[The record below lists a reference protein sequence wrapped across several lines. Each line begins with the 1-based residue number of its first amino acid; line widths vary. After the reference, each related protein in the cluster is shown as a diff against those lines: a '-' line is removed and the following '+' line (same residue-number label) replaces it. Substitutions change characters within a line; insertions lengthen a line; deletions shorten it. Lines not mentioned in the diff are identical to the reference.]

1 MLRYSVGMGNINRK
15 GLKMSIGT
23 KLGGGLMI
31 AAGAFFCFAAAKM
44 FIQDMPAAKKSMSQ
58 AVYVGSSGYDA
69 ANDGK
74 VVVVTGTY
82 KLKNPA
88 YDDELN
94 IYINAARA
102 IRNGVYAH
110 IDRKDMPAISVVSD
124 PQYVEW
130 KTDWN
135 ADGNFVGEADVGEYH
150 LAEDFLSALTTATTY
165 SGYDEE
171 SLARV
176 GLGSVYDSNYAQG
189 YFVQWKEDIDS
200 LYEEGERRYYYS
212 VPNFVDGQKI
222 TVIARQDGGFLHNAE
237 GLTGTVLEGELSED
251 EVMKTI
257 DKENVFVS
265 IFAVVFSLGI
275 LFGGVAV
282 FRLR

>member
-1 MLRYSVGMGNINRK
+1 
-15 GLKMSIGT
+15 MSIGT

-44 FIQDMPAAKKSMSQ
+44 FIQEMPDANKSINQ

-74 VVVVTGTY
+74 VIVVTGTY

-94 IYINAARA
+94 IYIDDARA
-102 IRNGVYAH
+102 IRRGVYAH
-110 IDRKDMPAISVVSD
+110 INREDMPALSVTSD
-124 PQYVEW
+124 PKYVEW

-135 ADGNFVGEADVGEYH
+135 ADGDFVGEVDVGEYH
-150 LAEDFLSALTTATTY
+150 LAEDFLSALTTVTTY
-165 SGYDEE
+165 SDYDEE
-171 SLARV
+171 SLERA
-176 GLGSVYDSNYAQG
+176 GLGAVYDSKYAQR

-212 VPNFVDGQKI
+212 VPDLVDGQKV
-222 TVIARQDGGFLHNAE
+222 TVIARQDGSFLHNVE
-237 GLTGTVLEGELSED
+237 GLTGTVLEGALSKD
-251 EVMKTI
+251 EVMKTV
-257 DKENVFVS
+257 DKENTAVS
-265 IFAVVFSLGI
+265 IFAAVFSLGI
-275 LFGGVAV
+275 LFGGIMI
-282 FRLR
+282 FRLH

>member
-1 MLRYSVGMGNINRK
+1 
-15 GLKMSIGT
+15 MSIGT

-44 FIQDMPAAKKSMSQ
+44 FIQDMPEAKKNMSQ
-58 AVYVGSSGYDA
+58 AVYVGDSGYDA

-82 KLKNPA
+82 QLKNPA

-102 IRNGVYAH
+102 VRSGFYAY
-110 IDRKDMPAISVVSD
+110 IDRKDMPALSVVSD
-124 PQYVEW
+124 PKYVEW

-135 ADGNFVGEADVGEYH
+135 ADGEFVGEVDVGEYH
-150 LAEDFLSALTTATTY
+150 LAEDFLSALQTVTTY
-165 SGYDEE
+165 SDYDETSLE
-171 SLARV
+171 SV
-176 GLGSVYDSNYAQG
+176 GLGSVYDANYAQG
-189 YFVQWKEDIDS
+189 HYVQRKEDIDG
-200 LYEEGERRYYYS
+200 LYAEGERRYYYS
-212 VPNFVDGQKI
+212 VPDFVDGQKI
-222 TVIARQDGGFLHNAE
+222 TVIARQDGSFLHNAE
-237 GLTGTVLEGELSED
+237 GLAGTVLEGALSED
-251 EVMKTI
+251 EVMKSI
-257 DKENVFVS
+257 NKKNVFVS

-275 LFGGVAV
+275 LFGGVAI